1 MIELTPAQVQAIDC
15 EKQPARA
22 VDPSTGQVYRLVKN
36 EVYEIMNGY
45 LKPLGG
51 PGMTRRMTISYRSD
65 HEQRAEKRLTDAIPS
80 E

>member
-1 MIELTPAQVQAIDC
+1 MIELTPGQVQAIDC

-45 LKPLGG
+45 LKPLGRAWDD
-51 PGMTRRMTISYRSD
+51 PADDDLIQKRS
-65 HEQRAEKRLTDAIPS
+65 
-80 E
+80 